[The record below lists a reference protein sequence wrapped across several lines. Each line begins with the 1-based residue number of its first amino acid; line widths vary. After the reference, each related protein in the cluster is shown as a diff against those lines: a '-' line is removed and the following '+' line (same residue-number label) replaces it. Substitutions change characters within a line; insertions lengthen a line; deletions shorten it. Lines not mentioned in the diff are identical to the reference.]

1 MRKTNYANRVTSQ
14 VITFSFK
21 FAIHSSVTSGQMET
35 SDARLLD
42 INYFVLFL
50 AQLYYNQTLL
60 LVVVV
65 VVVVVLTMPYSF
77 CSSVSLSVTSYSL
90 LVCHCLSI
98 H

>member
-1 MRKTNYANRVTSQ
+1 MRKTNYANRLTSQ

-21 FAIHSSVTSGQMET
+21 FAILSSVTSGQMET
-35 SDARLLD
+35 SNARLLD
-42 INYFVLFL
+42 IIYFVLFL

-60 LVVVV
+60 LVVVIV
-65 VVVVVLTMPYSF
+65 LLLTMPYSF
-77 CSSVSLSVTSYSL
+77 CSFVSLSVTSYFV